1 MNARLPAAVMLC
13 LLLAGT
19 AAPAMAQNGPFMVFM
34 TCESRQYDPGEVVN
48 FTINTFARG
57 EAAVPDGPP
66 QVVVASGPG
75 AGRAVPVS
83 ANAPGEWSGSYVV
96 LAADADGY
104 GGIELDA
111 RAYFRALGGGDY
123 PYSSALYIS
132 LADSPLPYVTGGLST
147 RSLVLECPDG
157 AIRPGSRVKFQVCAT
172 FDGAPVPAG
181 DIRFWTTFRS
191 DAGAE
196 ERADVLAEETGAG
209 SFVVPFTIP
218 ENAQS
223 GNYWL
228 HAGCHG
234 ETDRYLTSVK
244 LDFFNIIYHETAR
257 NGSAIGYELL
267 VSDRSG
273 NPVNGSAVTV
283 WLRSNYW
290 GFSNAALEL
299 GKTDRSGKVRGMAD
313 PGPGV
318 GYFSLTGWANT
329 SKCSQFFS
337 GTVRVS
343 NATPPGYLSDYQLE
357 IERLSPAGSLA
368 SGGEHALTYRAYF
381 EGALLVRQGLDCYIR
396 TYQGTERA
404 SFPEAVSG
412 RRVATD
418 GNGTFTINVTFPDG
432 PSSYADVT
440 VVGPGPPVY
449 AGYDSDSDQ
458 VTVSAASA
466 APAVYWANAT
476 FSTARAGQAVSI
488 CASAPAGGLVAAR
501 ATWGFSYNVS
511 RIDRPWMVMSTFTW
525 YLPGRPS
532 GQTSLRGQLVLPGHL
547 KAGQDLTVTLQLT
560 NATGQTTSAGFPLR
574 VRPAATSEEPVN
586 LCCLTGIFVVNAM
599 LIVLLI
605 FNYLAGR
612 RGGARREL
620 EEMGTDERI
629 DAVLRASRS
638 PRDLSLPIKVEL
650 VQSEECTA
658 CGRKIALGNLAWRCV
673 CGARYH
679 EHCTGDGTKCPSC
692 GRAWNKR

>member
-1 MNARLPAAVMLC
+1 MNARLPVLAMVI

-19 AAPAMAQNGPFMVFM
+19 AAPAMAMTGPFMVFV
-34 TCESRQYDPGEVVN
+34 TCEIRQYDPGEAVN
-48 FTINTFARG
+48 FTIHTFARG
-57 EAAVPDGPP
+57 KAAAPDGPP
-66 QVVVASGPG
+66 QVFVASGPG

-83 ANAPGEWSGSYVV
+83 ATAPGEWSGSYVV

-104 GGIELDA
+104 GRIELDA
-111 RAYFRALGGGDY
+111 RAYFRSLGGGDQ
-123 PYSSALYIS
+123 PYSGSIYID
-132 LADSPLPYVTGGLST
+132 LADSPLPSATGGLST
-147 RSLVLECPDG
+147 RSFVLDCPDG
-157 AIRPGSRVKFQVCAT
+157 AIRPGSRVTFQVCAT
-172 FDGAPVPAG
+172 FDGAPVPTG
-181 DIRFWTTFRS
+181 DIRFWMTFRS

-196 ERADVLAEETGAG
+196 ERAEVLAEETGAG
-209 SFVVPFTIP
+209 SFVVPYIIP
-218 ENAQS
+218 KNAQS

-228 HAGCHG
+228 HAACRGV
-234 ETDRYLTSVK
+234 TDRYLTSVN

-257 NGSAIGYELL
+257 NGSAIGYELM

-290 GFSNAALEL
+290 GLSTAALEL

-337 GTVRVS
+337 ETVRVS

-381 EGALLVRQGLDCYIR
+381 EGALLVRQGLDCYVQ
-396 TYQGTERA
+396 TYRGTERA
-404 SFPEAVSG
+404 GFPEAVSG

-432 PSSYADVT
+432 PSSYAYVT

-449 AGYDSDSDQ
+449 AGYDSDYDQ
-458 VTVSAASA
+458 VTVGAASA
-466 APAVYWANAT
+466 APPESWAGAT

-501 ATWGFSYNVS
+501 AIWSFSYNES
-511 RIDRPWMVMSTFTW
+511 QIDRPWLVLHTFNW
-525 YLPGRPS
+525 YLPARSS
-532 GQTSLRGQLVLPGHL
+532 GQSPLRGQLVLPRHL
-547 KAGQDLTVTLQLT
+547 KSGQNLTVTVT
-560 NATGQTTSAGFPLR
+560 FSNASGETAAAAFPLS
-574 VRPAATSEEPVN
+574 VRPAAASEEPAN
-586 LCCLTGIFVVNAM
+586 LCCITSLFVGNAM
-599 LIVLLI
+599 LIVLWI
-605 FNYLAGR
+605 YFYLSGR
-612 RGGARREL
+612 RAGPRREL
-620 EEMGTDERI
+620 EEMDTDERI

-658 CGRKIALGNLAWRCV
+658 CGRNIASGNLAWRCV